1 MKVQCE
7 YCQNMVE
14 VQPGVDKVCP
24 FCGSPLPAAP
34 EPPQQAR
41 ANIPAQPQRSQ
52 TISPAKRVACLL
64 LVVVMLGIAGF
75 VLHMNSSPAVQDG
88 EGDTDEPS
96 MPNMRVSDALDAL
109 NEGTEDGGA
118 YMVAINYYLEGG
130 KTDTAYQAAK
140 DLMELA
146 DSGEYMS
153 WCVQEFIK
161 FDLPDRAARLAM
173 AADAQ
178 SGTRTLYPLVKD
190 ITLDQL
196 LSDSPLC
203 QAMELT
209 LGKAAASITL
219 ADLQAVTGVSIGRR
233 DSISGGQEIGLA
245 FDEAGQDFTPVT
257 VEYTGSG
264 SGLGTICFQGLRTFI
279 LDDSNIRTK
288 EDLNLPGLRE
298 LRITLQMD
306 AENLV
311 KFTHLKNLEVLEL
324 GGPSLVSLEG
334 LEEFPVLHEL
344 VLFSTG
350 LTDLSAL
357 ASQTSITSLTLRNSD
372 QLTSVASLSQASH
385 LKSLTLYG
393 KALTDLSPLSSL
405 SGLERLSVTRTSIRN
420 AAFLSGMTGL
430 KELELTDNDD
440 LSSVPELAGL
450 TGLER
455 LTLESDELIASQD
468 DLRSLTNLRAL
479 KMRVTKDLGF
489 LSPLA
494 RSLEEL
500 TIYSARASWDIS
512 QVSLFSNL
520 KKLSLSSGSDF
531 YDRYTAELTGL
542 SGLRDLPLEELVLS
556 GKPIYG
562 TINAVLDIP
571 TLQVLDLS
579 GTHSEG
585 TDYSKFANLTQLRE
599 LNLSGYRD
607 MVDNPPGP
615 YEQYWSYEA
624 GPASVFVDRLGLL
637 TGLERLDLSGCGAED
652 VSSLQSLTGLTWL
665 DLSDNDISDLSPLA
679 DLTDL
684 AYLKLTGN
692 RIADYSPVEGRDGLT
707 LIR

>member
-34 EPPQQAR
+34 EPVQRAQTNMSQPRQAQSLSL
-41 ANIPAQPQRSQ
+41 P
-52 TISPAKRVACLL
+52 KRLAFLAAAIVLL
-64 LVVVMLGIAGF
+64 GASGF
-75 VLHMNSSPAVQDG
+75 ILQMNSRPDSRDSAP
-88 EGDTDEPS
+88 EGTE
-96 MPNMRVSDALDAL
+96 MPNMQVSDALDAL

-140 DLMELA
+140 DLIELA
-146 DSGEYMS
+146 DSGQYMS

-161 FDLPDRAARLAM
+161 FDCPDLAARLAM
-173 AADAQ
+173 AADAK
-178 SGTRTLYPLVKD
+178 SGTQELFPLVKD

-196 LSDSPLC
+196 LPESPLC
-203 QAMELT
+203 QAMELV
-209 LGKAAASITL
+209 LGKTAANITL
-219 ADLQAVTGVSIGRR
+219 ADLQSVTGVSIGRR

-245 FDEAGQDFTPVT
+245 FDEAGQDFVTVT
-257 VEYTGSG
+257 VEYTGKS

-279 LDDSNIRTK
+279 LNDSNIRTK

-298 LRITLQMD
+298 LRIVLQMD

-334 LEEFPVLHEL
+334 LEEFPVLNEL
-344 VLFSTG
+344 VLFNTG

-357 ASQTSITSLTLRNSD
+357 ASQTNITSLTLQNSD
-372 QLTSVASLSQASH
+372 QLTSVASLSQAGH
-385 LKSLTLYG
+385 LKSLNLSG

-405 SGLERLSVTRTSIRN
+405 SGLESLSVTRTAIRN
-420 AAFLSGMTGL
+420 AAFLSSMTGL
-430 KELELTDNDD
+430 KELELTDNDE
-440 LSSVPELAGL
+440 LSAVPELAYL
-450 TGLER
+450 ANLER
-455 LTLESDELIASQD
+455 LTLESDELIDSQD
-468 DLRSLTNLRAL
+468 DLRALSSLRAL
-479 KMRVTKDLGF
+479 KLQVGKQLSF

-494 RSLEEL
+494 GSLEEL
-500 TIYSARASWDIS
+500 TIYSARVS
-512 QVSLFSNL
+512 QFKNL

-542 SGLRDLPLEELVLS
+542 EGLRGLPLEELVLS

-585 TDYSKFANLTQLRE
+585 TDYSKFANLTALRE

-607 MVDNPPGP
+607 MVDTPPGE
-615 YEQYWSYEA
+615 YEQYWSYKA
-624 GPASVFVDRLGLL
+624 GPASVFVDRLGVL
-637 TGLERLDLSGCGAED
+637 TGLERLDLSGCSVED
-652 VSSLQSLTGLTWL
+652 ISSLQSLTELTYL
-665 DLSDNDISDLSPLA
+665 DLSDNDIADLSPLA
-679 DLTDL
+679 DLSSLT
-684 AYLKLTGN
+684 YLKLTGN
-692 RIADYSPVEGRDGLT
+692 RVADYSPVEGRDGLT